1 MTRRSTAVLLVASA
15 LLGFTV
21 SCASMTAEPKWEGKR
36 IEEAIAEYGPP
47 TRVSPSAL
55 GKTYVWE
62 ERREMQGVGP
72 FPGATRETRVTL
84 RMMTVDANGVI
95 TSYTRVDQ

>member
-1 MTRRSTAVLLVASA
+1 MTRRSMAVLLVGTV
-15 LLGFTV
+15 LLGFIV
-21 SCASMTAEPKWEGKR
+21 SCASTTSETKWEGRK
-36 IEEAIAEYGPP
+36 IDEAIAKLGPP
-47 TRVSPSAL
+47 TRIDVSNT

-62 ERREMQGVGP
+62 WRREMTGMGGV
-72 FPGATRETRVTL
+72 PGSTREVRVTI